1 MADIAKAYVQII
13 PSAEGIKGSLDKM
26 FNKEASGAGEKA
38 GLSFS
43 SGMKSAL
50 GGVAKVAAGAV
61 AAAGTAVAAIT
72 KQAVDEFGEYEQLKG
87 GVETLFKDASDA
99 VLENSKRAYE
109 TAGISAN
116 KYMETSINFSGALLK
131 SVGDD
136 SAKAASLT
144 DMAIRDM
151 ADQANKYGKKL
162 EDISVT
168 YTSLAR
174 GNTQTL
180 DNLFGGM
187 FAGTKAGLKEMLE
200 YAENYRKSMGQT
212 VEYSVD
218 SYADIVS
225 AIHDVS
231 EATGVYNTTA
241 AEAAGTIQGSLSML
255 GASWQN
261 LVAGIAN
268 PDANLGELIGL
279 TIKSAETALGNL
291 LPVIDRALEGVS
303 GLIERMV
310 PMITKRLPELISKIL
325 PPLLKAATSLVNGL
339 VEAMPG
345 ILQVLS
351 SQLPTIINSLI
362 TTIVQVL
369 PMLVE
374 VGFQIILAIANGIA
388 ESLPTLIPSII
399 TMLMKIVQIFMDNAP
414 LLIDAAIAIINGLI
428 EGFSQNTEELV
439 VSGLNML
446 RAIID
451 GLVNNADNIIAA
463 IIQIINVCVQAT
475 IDNLPLVIRAGIEIL
490 LALISGIIQAIPEL
504 IAEFFSLGATITS
517 TLMEIDWAGL
527 GIDILEGI
535 CVGVAKGVG
544 KLVDAVKG
552 AAQKALDTA
561 KSALGIKSP
570 SRVFRD
576 QVGQMIDLG
585 LAEGIDEYTNPIQK
599 AMSSLSDMTQGGLDV
614 ATQLTAPPAYQR
626 SELAVAG
633 MGDLT
638 VPVYIGNQK
647 FAQAVV
653 SANQMNN
660 YRSGGR

>member
-61 AAAGTAVAAIT
+61 AAAGKAVAAIT

-212 VEYSVD
+212 VEYSAD

-241 AEAAGTIQGSLSML
+241 EEAAGTIQGSLSML

-374 VGFQIILAIANGIA
+374 VGFQIILAIANGLA
-388 ESLPTLIPSII
+388 ESLPTMIPAIVTMIMQII
-399 TMLMKIVQIFMDNAP
+399 QICVDNAP
-414 LLIDAAIAIINGLI
+414 LMVDAAVAIINGLVQGLVAAMPAI
-428 EGFSQNTEELV
+428 MAEGPELIMTLIQAIV
-439 VSGLNML
+439 ENVPKLLEASVQIIGGLVSGI
-446 RAIID
+446 A
-451 GLVNNADNIIAA
+451 NNLPQ
-463 IIQIINVCVQAT
+463 IIQS
-475 IDNLPLVIRAGIEIL
+475 GIEIL
-490 LALISGIIQAIPEL
+490 MSLITGLINALPQVVSTTLQVIGAIKDTFGS
-504 IAEFFSLGATITS
+504 IDWISLGVDIITGV
-517 TLMEIDWAGL
+517 IAGI
-527 GIDILEGI
+527 GNS
-535 CVGVAKGVG
+535 VGA
-544 KLVDAVKG
+544 LADAVKG
-552 AAQKALDTA
+552 AAQKALDGA
-561 KSALGIKSP
+561 KKFLGINSP